1 MQQVQYDCG
10 MISRMDYMNAQDTL
24 TTAEES
30 AASAQIDLFT
40 SYNTYQWAKRGVMSG
55 AAQ

>member
-1 MQQVQYDCG
+1 MQYDRG

-24 TTAEES
+24 TAAEES